1 MNVVQV
7 NETSAKIQWNH
18 SAACFE
24 DCAITFNLT
33 WTPSHQL
40 QIDHESVETN
50 ARVHCITSLNP
61 GTAYKA
67 TLTALCKEQSQVTM
81 VSKTV
86 AIAFSTLSG
95 VYTTQTHLSIAFIHY
110 MHN

>member
-7 NETSAKIQWNH
+7 NKTSAKIKWNH

-24 DCAITFNLT
+24 DCAVTFNLT
-33 WTPSHQL
+33 WTPSRQL
-40 QIDHESVETN
+40 QIDHESVETT
-50 ARVHCITSLNP
+50 ATVHCIMSLIP

-67 TLTALCKEQSQVTM
+67 TLTALCKKQSQVSM

-86 AIAFSTLSG
+86 VVAFSTLSG
-95 VYTTQTHLSIAFIHY
+95 VYTTQTHLS
-110 MHN
+110 